1 LSRLGINSCAAGP
14 SVLPQ
19 TGTIV
24 TLPRHSVVGQTPG
37 AMTLEPIAI
46 AQSDANIYNCPVC
59 ARPLATTAGIRRC
72 PGCNTRLVLAT
83 PISRVAVFVSAGLVA
98 GLLFAFGF
106 SAVAGAVGAPRTGG
120 PGASAAPGG
129 GNGGGGGRPSAAPSI
144 APASRAAL
152 GQVAAL
158 DARLAGVA
166 APLRLALKAKD
177 LDSAAVA
184 DLLRSLAADAAYGD
198 DLASRVGTWDQAYAL
213 SLDLSNQFGSIRS
226 TAREG
231 LAASITNDPAYRAT
245 AQKMLAVL
253 AGIAPLDKRLRD
265 LARVADIPL
274 PGGLPSA
281 APG

>member
-1 LSRLGINSCAAGP
+1 
-14 SVLPQ
+14 
-19 TGTIV
+19 
-24 TLPRHSVVGQTPG
+24 
-37 AMTLEPIAI
+37 MTLEPIALG
-46 AQSDANIYNCPVC
+46 QSDANIYNCPVC
-59 ARPLATTAGIRRC
+59 ARPLAKTTGMGRC
-72 PGCNTRLVLAT
+72 PGCNTRLILAT
-83 PISRVAVFVSAGLVA
+83 PISRVAVFVSAGLAV

-106 SAVAGAVGAPRTGG
+106 SVVAGVVGAPRTGS
-120 PGASAAPGG
+120 PGASGAPGG
-129 GNGGGGGRPSAAPSI
+129 GNVGGGGRASAAPSI

-158 DARLAGVA
+158 DARLASVA
-166 APLRLALKAKD
+166 GPLRLALRAKD

-198 DLASRVGTWDQAYAL
+198 DLASRIGTWDQAYAL

-253 AGIAPLDKRLRD
+253 AGITPLDKRLRD
-265 LARVADIPL
+265 LARVAEVQL
-274 PGGLPSA
+274 PGGSPSA
-281 APG
+281 PG